1 MAGRVL
7 PSFQTH
13 TLPVEPTSDEALMT
27 AVRADHLDQL
37 VPLFER
43 YHGPLFNYLTRLT
56 NDRETGED
64 LTQTV
69 FERILKYR
77 GSYQPTQP
85 FKAWVYQMA
94 RNVHADHWQR
104 LQKQRADD
112 VDEVERTGGL
122 RAAALGQQRT
132 SSSHDDLHEA
142 LGLLPAPQR
151 EILVLHRFQGFSYDE
166 IGQLLSCT
174 AEAARVKAHR
184 ALQALRKIYFA

>member
-1 MAGRVL
+1 MATT
-7 PSFQTH
+7 S
-13 TLPVEPTSDEALMT
+13 TSDEDLMA
-27 AVRADHLDQL
+27 AVRADDLDQL

-56 NDRETGED
+56 NDRDTSED

-77 GSYQPTQP
+77 SSYHPTQP

-104 LQKQRADD
+104 QQKLRAAD
-112 VDEVERTGGL
+112 VEEVEQSGGL
-122 RAAALGQQRT
+122 RGAALSQMRV
-132 SSSHDDLHEA
+132 SSHHDDLHEA
-142 LGLLPAPQR
+142 LALLPTPQR
-151 EILVLHRFQGFSYDE
+151 EILVLNRFQGFGYEE
-166 IGQLLSCT
+166 IGQLIGCT

-184 ALQALRKIYFA
+184 ALQALRKIYFAN

>member
-1 MAGRVL
+1 V
-7 PSFQTH
+7 
-13 TLPVEPTSDEALMT
+13 TLTSTSDEELMA
-27 AVRADHLDQL
+27 AVRADDLDQL

-56 NDRETGED
+56 NDRELSED

-104 LQKQRADD
+104 QQKLRVADTD
-112 VDEVERTGGL
+112 VEDVERTGAL
-122 RAAALGQQRT
+122 RGGAFSQMRV
-132 SSSHDDLHEA
+132 SNSHDDLHEA
-142 LGLLPAPQR
+142 LNLLPVPQR
-151 EILVLHRFQGFSYDE
+151 EILVLNRFQGFGYEE
-166 IGQLLSCT
+166 IGKLLGCT

-184 ALQALRKIYFA
+184 ALQALRKIYFAN

>member
-1 MAGRVL
+1 ME
-7 PSFQTH
+7 S
-13 TLPVEPTSDEALMT
+13 TSDEALMA
-27 AVRADHLDQL
+27 AVKADDLDQL

-56 NDRETGED
+56 NDRETSED

-77 GSYQPTQP
+77 SSYQLTQP
-85 FKAWVYQMA
+85 FRAWIYQMA
-94 RNVHADHWQR
+94 RNVHADHWHR
-104 LQKQRADD
+104 KEKLRAAD

-122 RAAALGQQRT
+122 RTAAFAQMRV
-132 SSSHDDLHEA
+132 SSHHDDLHEA
-142 LGLLPAPQR
+142 LALLPTPQR
-151 EILVLHRFQGFSYDE
+151 EILVLNRFQGFGYEE
-166 IGQLLSCT
+166 IGKLLGCT